1 MDATLTSGWLF
12 AAVPAAV
19 IVHDRMVERR
29 RRRQLNRSLHELRRP
44 LQAMAL
50 GGVNRNVD
58 SGGGFLDLA
67 MSALTDL
74 DHLVNGAAACPPG
87 ARHELL
93 SCRELVVAAVGRW
106 RAGDSEVNLE
116 LFWDAGEAIV
126 SADAEQIARA
136 LDNMI
141 ANAIEHGGPRL
152 ALTAS
157 VVSGKVRL
165 TLSDWS
171 RSPYWGARRQA
182 ASSNGAA
189 PPQAR
194 DPRRGH
200 GLEIVTEIAAA
211 HGGRFALSR
220 SVQGTVAALEL
231 PLARTSR
238 AIA

>member
-1 MDATLTSGWLF
+1 MDPTLTSGFLF
-12 AAVPAAV
+12 AVVPAAV
-19 IVHDRMVERR
+19 VVRDRMLQRR

-58 SGGGFLDLA
+58 TGAGFLDLA
-67 MSALTDL
+67 MAALTDL
-74 DHLVNGAAACPPG
+74 DHLVNGAAATPPA
-87 ARHELL
+87 ARRELL

-106 RAGDSEVNLE
+106 RAGESGVDLE
-116 LFWDAGEAIV
+116 LFWDAGEAVV

-171 RSPYWGARRQA
+171 RSQHWGVRRHVS
-182 ASSNGAA
+182 SSNGAA

>member
-1 MDATLTSGWLF
+1 MDALLGTGWLF

-19 IVHDRMVERR
+19 VAHDRIMQRR
-29 RRRQLNRSLHELRRP
+29 RRRNLNRSLHELRRP

-50 GGVNRNVD
+50 GGVNRNVE
-58 SGGGFLDLA
+58 SGPGFLDLA
-67 MSALTDL
+67 MAALTDL
-74 DHLVNGAAACPPG
+74 DRLVNGAAACPPG
-87 ARHELL
+87 GRHELV

-106 RAGDSEVNLE
+106 RAGDPDLDLE

-126 SADAEQIARA
+126 DADAEQIARA
-136 LDNMI
+136 LDNMV
-141 ANAIEHGGPRL
+141 ANGIEHGGPRL

-165 TLSDWS
+165 TLSDWG
-171 RSPYWGARRQA
+171 RSPYWGARRGGA
-182 ASSNGAA
+182 PTNGTASA
-189 PPQAR
+189 QAR

-200 GLEIVTEIAAA
+200 GLEIVSEIAAG

-220 SVQGTVAALEL
+220 SVQGTAAALEL

>member
-1 MDATLTSGWLF
+1 MEALVSTGWLF

-19 IVHDRMVERR
+19 IAHQRTMQRR

-50 GGVNRNVD
+50 GAVNQNVQ
-58 SGGGFLDLA
+58 SGPGFLDLA
-67 MSALTDL
+67 MAALSDL
-74 DHLVNGAAACPPG
+74 DHLVNGAAIGSPT
-87 ARHELL
+87 RRELI

-106 RAGDSEVNLE
+106 RSGGSDIDLH
-116 LFWDAGEAIV
+116 LFWDAGEAMI

-141 ANAIEHGGPRL
+141 ANGLEHGGPRL

-157 VVSGKVRL
+157 VISGKVRL
-165 TLSDWS
+165 TLSDWG
-171 RSPYWGARRQA
+171 RSPDWGAARNGV
-182 ASSNGAA
+182 SSHGGGSE
-189 PPQAR
+189 PGS

-200 GLEIVTEIAAA
+200 GLEIVSESATG

-220 SVQGTVAALEL
+220 SAQGTVAALEL

-238 AIA
+238 VIA